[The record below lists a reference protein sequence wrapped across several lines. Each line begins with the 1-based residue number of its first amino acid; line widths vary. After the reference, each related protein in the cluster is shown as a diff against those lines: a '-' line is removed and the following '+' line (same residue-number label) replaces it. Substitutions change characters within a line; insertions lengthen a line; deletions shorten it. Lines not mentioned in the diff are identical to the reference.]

1 MNKKLIEIYY
11 DKDCPFCK
19 RYADFLKLKD
29 NFELNLINAREN
41 QEKLKDIC
49 SELDINNGFIV
60 VSENNIF
67 QGAKALEF
75 LNSAVDKTT
84 FLGKLHFIFKYN
96 NIFSKIIYKIIL
108 QLRKLFLTLLG
119 KNSKI

>member
-41 QEKLKDIC
+41 QDKLKDIC

-60 VSENNIF
+60 VFNNNFF
-67 QGAKALEF
+67 QASKALEF

-84 FLGKLHFIFKYN
+84 LLGKLHFLFKYN
-96 NIFSKIIYKIIL
+96 NIFSKSLYKFVFI
-108 QLRKLFLTLLG
+108 LRKITLFIIN
-119 KNSKI
+119 KNHKI